1 MPGKWTKTSVKG
13 EREEMKV
20 FEKEI
25 KIINT
30 LGYMAREMLFTKKEL
45 AASISKQLG
54 VTISPNEFGRWLQIM
69 DETKGIPHYDKACKS
84 LDAEQVRA
92 ISEWL
97 GYELEKGL

>member
-1 MPGKWTKTSVKG
+1 
-13 EREEMKV
+13 MKV

-30 LGYMAREMLFTKKEL
+30 LGKMVKELLFTKKEL

-54 VTISPNEFGRWLQIM
+54 VTISRNEFGRWLQIM
-69 DETKGIPHYDKACKS
+69 DETKGIPHYDKTCKC
-84 LDAEQVRA
+84 LDSEQVRA
-92 ISEWL
+92 VSEWL